1 MDRWT
6 ILSRSQYIVFY
17 PDIDSGRKTHKKWV
31 TNVRDV
37 NDAKTSY
44 HVVVDRADH
53 DDDQELPQRTLPL
66 NKGEERI
73 KPEWTVEPKVRKRL
87 RDQQ

>member
-1 MDRWT
+1 M
-6 ILSRSQYIVFY
+6 
-17 PDIDSGRKTHKKWV
+17 

-66 NKGEERI
+66 NKGEGMI
-73 KPEWTVEPKVRKRL
+73 KPEWSVEPKVRKGWDGVTSDWRVNG
-87 RDQQ
+87 R